1 MSLAYV
7 KHRLRRHPSSEK
19 YLLMSNLEGYQLWI
33 METRTAEPR
42 HSKVTQYW
50 SLSWIWVHIFP
61 NYFCMQLFL
70 ICLKAKMCFPYL
82 SKGSTVQIKTKIR
95 VLKEQ
100 KENPQII
107 ILNLAI
113 TVKVPSTILFLHN
126 MYLICEGH
134 GMWEFPDSQWLQPGV
149 MWLTTVINSCQFP
162 NRWSQPKLEL

>member
-1 MSLAYV
+1 MSAAYV

-19 YLLMSNLEGYQLWI
+19 HLLTSDLEGSQLWI
-33 METRTAEPR
+33 MGTLTAEPR

-50 SLSWIWVHIFP
+50 SLSWIRVHIFR
-61 NYFCMQLFL
+61 NYFYMQLFL

-82 SKGSTVQIKTKIR
+82 STGSTVQIKIKIR

-100 KENPQII
+100 KEKPQII

-113 TVKVPSTILFLHN
+113 TVKVPSTILFWHN

-134 GMWEFPDSQWLQPGV
+134 RMWAFPDWRCHMIDDSNQ
-149 MWLTTVINSCQFP
+149 
-162 NRWSQPKLEL
+162 